1 MATTISLLIN
11 FIFIISFLYVKAN
24 VNPPEGM
31 MKPPANFHLIKIIFQ
46 IVRNFILVY
55 LLYMLNAYL
64 LRIQVKK
71 HLKVIILIVTTLIA
85 TMLLSNIFSGIQ
97 IVAMSP
103 FDYTRM
109 LRGELLRDL
118 FIAVI
123 VVFSAQMINMSN
135 KQRQTLLENEKL
147 KAENI
152 RTRYEILKNQVDP
165 HFLFNSLNTLNTL
178 IKMDAN
184 KAQDYV
190 QQLAYVFR
198 YTLQNKEIIT
208 LEEELKV
215 TYAYCNLMKIRYG
228 DGLYFDFNID
238 KKFLKYNIMPLSL
251 QTLTENAIKHNVIS
265 TKQPFVVCFNTNG
278 EDAVTV
284 SNPVQ
289 PKKEKEVGDGIGLAN
304 LAERYRLMQQRSIYL
319 EQSKRYVR
327 V

>member
-1 MATTISLLIN
+1 
-11 FIFIISFLYVKAN
+11 V
-24 VNPPEGM
+24 
-31 MKPPANFHLIKIIFQ
+31 
-46 IVRNFILVY
+46 
-55 LLYMLNAYL
+55 
-64 LRIQVKK
+64 
-71 HLKVIILIVTTLIA
+71 
-85 TMLLSNIFSGIQ
+85 
-97 IVAMSP
+97 
-103 FDYTRM
+103 

-123 VVFSAQMINMSN
+123 VMFSAQMINMSN

-152 RTRYEILKNQVDP
+152 RTRYEVLKNQVDP

-178 IKMDAN
+178 IKMDAD

-198 YTLQNKEIIT
+198 YTLQNKEIIS

-215 TYAYCNLMKIRYG
+215 THAYCNLMKIRYG
-228 DGLYFDFNID
+228 DSLHFDFNID
-238 KKFLKYNIMPLSL
+238 EKFLKYNIMPLSL

-265 TKQPFVVCFNTNG
+265 AKQPFVVCFNTNG
-278 EDAVTV
+278 GDTITV

-304 LAERYRLMQQRSIYL
+304 LAERYRLMQQRSIYI
-319 EQSKRYVR
+319 EQSSRYFR
-327 V
+327 VQVPLIAPST